1 MANPRVAYLVNQY
14 PKVSHSFIRTEIR
27 ALEAQGVEIVR
38 LAVRGW
44 DAELVDPAD
53 RAEQAKTR
61 YLLADGAGALVGALL
76 ATLVMT
82 PGRLITALALALR
95 MARGGDR
102 SVPYHFIYLLEACL
116 AARLVKR
123 AGATHIHAHF
133 GSNSAE
139 VAMLAGL
146 IGDLPYS
153 FTVHGPEEFD
163 KAYQWKLREKIRRAR
178 FVVAI
183 TSFCRS
189 QLYRH
194 ADLADWGKIA
204 IVHCGLDAAF
214 LGAPFTPVPA
224 ANHLV
229 CVGRLC
235 EQKGQLLLVAATAA
249 LVERGVDVRL
259 TLAGDGEMRAE
270 VEAAIAHHR
279 LGERVAIT
287 GWVTGEE
294 IRDLLI
300 DGKALV
306 LPSFAEG
313 LPVVIMEAMAMARPV
328 LSTVIAG
335 IPELIRDGLD
345 GILVIAGDET
355 ALTVAM
361 ERLLTTDQKSLD
373 AMGASAKARV
383 AERHAASTEAG
394 KLAALFAERV
404 P

>member
-1 MANPRVAYLVNQY
+1 MAGQRVAYLVNQY

-27 ALEAQGVEIVR
+27 ALEAQGVEVVR

-53 RAEQAKTR
+53 SAEQAKTR
-61 YLLADGAGALVGALL
+61 YLLADGAGPLIGAMI
-76 ATLVMT
+76 ATLFT
-82 PGRLITALALALR
+82 APGRLVSALGLAVR
-95 MARGGDR
+95 MARGGER
-102 SVPYHFIYLLEACL
+102 SLPIHLIYLLEACL
-116 AARLVKR
+116 AARLVNR
-123 AGATHIHAHF
+123 AGATHLHAHF

-146 IGDLPYS
+146 IGGFPYS

-163 KAYQWKLREKIRRAR
+163 KPYQWKLREKIRRAACI
-178 FVVAI
+178 VAI

-204 IVHCGLDAAF
+204 IVACGLDDSF
-214 LGAPFTPVPA
+214 LGAPVTPVSS

-235 EQKGQLLLVAATAA
+235 EQKGQLLLVAATAV
-249 LVERGVDVRL
+249 LVARGVDIHV
-259 TLAGDGEMRAE
+259 TLAGDGEMRGE
-270 VEAAIAHHR
+270 IEAAIAKHA
-279 LGERVAIT
+279 LGERVTIT
-287 GWVTGEE
+287 GWVNGDQ
-294 IRDLLI
+294 IRALLA
-300 DGKALV
+300 DSKGLV

-335 IPELIRDGLD
+335 IPELVRDGID
-345 GILVIAGDET
+345 GILVTAGDEDEL
-355 ALTVAM
+355 ADAM
-361 ERLLTTDQKSLD
+361 ERFLTADQVSLD
-373 AMGASAKARV
+373 AMGASGKSRV
-383 AERHAASTEAG
+383 GERHAASTEAA
-394 KLAALFAERV
+394 KLAKLFAGLAA
-404 P
+404 